1 MKTEG
6 KDRILFHLEQDEDG
20 YPEFDIESVWASA
33 DGEYF
38 RIDNIPFFAIGISDG
53 DVVQATKR
61 EDEWWFDRLISP
73 SSQSTIRVLLCDESD
88 ISLIR
93 DYAHKMGC
101 KTELNELANLVA
113 IGVPATVRIKQLTN
127 FLERGE
133 QTGRWTY
140 EEFALRHRE
149 E

>member
-1 MKTEG
+1 MKTKE
-6 KDRILFHLEQDEDG
+6 KDKILFRLEQDEDG
-20 YPEFDIESVWASA
+20 YPEADIESIWASHE
-33 DGEYF
+33 GEYF
-38 RIDNIPFFAIGISDG
+38 RLDNIPFFAIGVSDG

-88 ISLIR
+88 IPLIR
-93 DYAHKMGC
+93 DHAEKMGC
-101 KTELNELANLVA
+101 KTELNELTTLVA
-113 IGVPATVRIKQLTN
+113 IGVPATVRIKQLIN
-127 FLERGE
+127 FLEAGE

-140 EEFALRHRE
+140 EESALRHNE